1 MTLKHKMKM
10 TTNGKNRAKVALKKL
25 IGKGPALVL
34 VLEIE
39 IEINKR

>member
-10 TTNGKNRAKVALKKL
+10 TTNGKNRTKVALKKL
-25 IGKGPALVL
+25 TEKGPVL

-39 IEINKR
+39 IEISKR